1 MSHDY
6 VRPQRDWREIAA
18 EAMRETDP
26 KNGVNLPKNWS
37 GRWTRRTRQSD
48 KEISRGK
55 TEVLLV
61 RLELLSSVG

>member
-26 KNGVNLPKNWS
+26 KKRSQLAKELERALDEKDKAIRQRNQSWKDRGPS
-37 GRWTRRTRQSD
+37 GPS
-48 KEISRGK
+48 
-55 TEVLLV
+55 
-61 RLELLSSVG
+61 